1 MIDFLAGALTLAYVV
16 AAVYFVHFWHRTADR
31 LFLAFAA
38 AFALLALNQV
48 TVFMLGVE
56 DERYNY
62 AYILRVLGFILILL
76 AILDKNLFGRV
87 RHGPSPPRPPPR
99 R

>member
-1 MIDFLAGALTLAYVV
+1 MIDFLAGALTLAYTV
-16 AAVYFVHFWHRTADR
+16 ASVYFVHFWLRTADR

-48 TVFMLGVE
+48 AVFALGVN

-62 AYILRVLGFILILL
+62 AYILRVLGFVLILF
-76 AILDKNLFGRV
+76 AIVDKNLFT
-87 RHGPSPPRPPPR
+87 R
-99 R
+99 RRRE

>member
-1 MIDFLAGALTLAYVV
+1 MIEFLAGALTLAYVI
-16 AAVYFVHFWHRTADR
+16 AAVYFVHFWGRTADR

-38 AFALLALNQV
+38 AFALLALNQLA
-48 TVFMLGVE
+48 VFVLGID

-62 AYILRVLGFILILL
+62 AYVLRVFGFILILL
-76 AILDKNLFGRV
+76 AILDKNF
-87 RHGPSPPRPPPR
+87 HGGQPR

>member
-1 MIDFLAGALTLAYVV
+1 MLDFLAGALTLAYVI
-16 AAVYFVHFWHRTADR
+16 AAVYFVHFWNRTADR

-48 TVFMLGVE
+48 MVFVLGVE

-62 AYILRVLGFILILL
+62 AYILRVLGFILILA
-76 AILDKNLFGRV
+76 AIVDKNLHGR
-87 RHGPSPPRPPPR
+87 GKPRP
-99 R
+99 

>member
-16 AAVYFVHFWHRTADR
+16 ASVYFVQFWRRTADR

-38 AFALLALNQV
+38 AFVLLALNQV
-48 TVFMLGVE
+48 TVFALGVG

-62 AYILRVLGFILILL
+62 AYVLRVLGFILILA
-76 AILDKNLFGRV
+76 AIIDKNL
-87 RHGPSPPRPPPR
+87 HPKKPSPGTRER
-99 R
+99 VG

>member
-1 MIDFLAGALTLAYVV
+1 MIEFLAGALTLAYVI
-16 AAVYFVHFWHRTADR
+16 ASVYFIHFWQRTSDR
-31 LFLAFAA
+31 LFFAFAA
-38 AFALLALNQV
+38 AFALLALNQL
-48 TVFMLGVE
+48 TVFALGVN

-87 RHGPSPPRPPPR
+87 RRGRPQPR

>member
-1 MIDFLAGALTLAYVV
+1 MIEFLAGALTLAYVV
-16 AAVYFVHFWHRTADR
+16 ASVYFVHFWRRTADR

-38 AFALLALNQV
+38 AFALLALNQLA
-48 TVFMLGVE
+48 VFALGVG

-62 AYILRVLGFILILL
+62 AYVLRVLGFVLILV
-76 AILDKNLFGRV
+76 AIVDKNLGR
-87 RHGPSPPRPPPR
+87 RKR